1 MASNDEYQQV
11 KTWKK
16 KEITWIHTTDAY
28 GNKWHFVHHPEF
40 DMPLEEGKEYKN
52 VTKQIIYEN

>member
-11 KTWKK
+11 QFWKK
-16 KEITWIHTTDAY
+16 KEVTLITVTDSGGY
-28 GNKWHFVHHPEF
+28 NWTFVHNPVF
-40 DMPLEEGKEYKN
+40 DGEIKDGEIYKN

>member
-11 KTWKK
+11 QFWKK
-16 KEITWIHTTDAY
+16 KEITWIHVVDST
-28 GNKWHFVHHPEF
+28 GNNWHIVHHPLSDE
-40 DMPLEEGKEYKN
+40 PLEEGKEYKN